1 MLPHVADINL
11 KFHQPFHT
19 NSCRCCRCRMYTGHV
34 TAGGSICLESLTV
47 SGTTGSWQPTFCVEG
62 MLQLIVMNMIHTPV
76 QYIQTTTG
84 PGGLSGPLRVEFG
97 SGNPLAGYSNSEAKA
112 AFERTMQ
119 NHRNMGW
126 PGSTAVAPTAGNS
139 NASSSSS
146 GSASTS
152 GTSAAS
158 PDAPSPPTKRLKTV
172 TPEDFPAT
180 EQLGAWP
187 SLHR

>member
-1 MLPHVADINL
+1 LLLAHSADL
-11 KFHQPFHT
+11 KFRLFRQLFHLY
-19 NSCRCCRCRMYTGHV
+19 CQCCRCRMYTGHV
-34 TAGGSICLESLTV
+34 TAGGSICLEALTV

-76 QYIQTTTG
+76 QFIQTTTG
-84 PGGLSGPLRVEFG
+84 PGGLSGPLRVDFA
-97 SGNPLAGYSNSEAKA
+97 SSNPLAGYSNSEAQS
-112 AFERTMQ
+112 AFKRTLQ

-126 PGSTAVAPTAGNS
+126 PGSTAVGPTVGNS
-139 NASSSSS
+139 NASSSSG

-158 PDAPSPPTKRLKTV
+158 PGAPSPPSKRQKTAV
-172 TPEDFPAT
+172 TPEDFPDT

-187 SLHR
+187 I